1 MTISYDS
8 VRRLT
13 DIVVT
18 HFCVEAAPPVQCA
31 SVSVPR
37 WTRTVVGGDVLTNPD
52 ISRYQRHN
60 EVVDKRTYVSVSI

>member
-18 HFCVEAAPPVQCA
+18 HFCVGAAPPVQSAVSECSGT
-31 SVSVPR
+31 SVDSDRGR
-37 WTRTVVGGDVLTNPD
+37 WRRVAD
-52 ISRYQRHN
+52 INRYQRHN
-60 EVVDKRTYVSVSI
+60 EVVDKRTHVSVSI